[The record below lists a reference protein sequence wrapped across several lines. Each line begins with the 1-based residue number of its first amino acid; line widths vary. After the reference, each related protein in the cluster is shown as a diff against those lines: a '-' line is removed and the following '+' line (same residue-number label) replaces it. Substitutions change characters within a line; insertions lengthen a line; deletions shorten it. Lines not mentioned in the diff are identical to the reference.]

1 MAKIA
6 YRKEQQ
12 LKVTIQTLIPQH
24 FLPYTSPEH
33 SSNLT
38 RHSFIE
44 VRAQNVTET
53 RGFLMYQTVNF

>member
-6 YRKEQQ
+6 YRKEQE
-12 LKVTIQTLIPQH
+12 LKGAIPLIPQH

-33 SSNLT
+33 SSNPT

-44 VRAQNVTET
+44 LGAQNVTKT
-53 RGFLMYQTVNF
+53 REFLMCQIVNF